1 VYYYETVSSNDVVT
15 CTGNGDVGTKKP
27 RLQNATVNMI
37 TKKYVTLMIKGKIM
51 TDNYRLYA
59 KLTEDTIKSKYRSA
73 S

>member
-1 VYYYETVSSNDVVT
+1 MQQLTLS
-15 CTGNGDVGTKKP
+15 
-27 RLQNATVNMI
+27 Q
-37 TKKYVTLMIKGKIM
+37 KKYVTLMIKGKIM